1 MIAPT
6 WYPDNKQLRQFAVI
20 SLVGFGVLGLVARFR
35 FGLQTPSSVFWVT
48 GALTFLIGAARPRA
62 VLPVYTALMLIT
74 LPIGWVLSS
83 VLLRVLFY
91 GFLTPVGLVSR
102 LMGRDPLGR
111 KRRRMTTHWL
121 EHRQRMDTGSYYRQ
135 A

>member
-6 WYPDNKQLRQFAVI
+6 WYPDDKQLRQFAVI

-35 FGLQTPSSVFWVT
+35 FGWQTTSIVFWVM
-48 GALTFLIGAARPRA
+48 GALTFLVGVARPRT

-91 GFLTPVGLVSR
+91 GFLTPIGLVSR